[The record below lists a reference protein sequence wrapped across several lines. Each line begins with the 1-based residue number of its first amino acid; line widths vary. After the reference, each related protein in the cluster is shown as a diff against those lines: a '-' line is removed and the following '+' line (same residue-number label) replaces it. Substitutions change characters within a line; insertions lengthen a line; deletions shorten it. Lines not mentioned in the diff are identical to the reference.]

1 MKAFDNLEPS
11 GFRRGEWVGYCE
23 GEVWN
28 ITPSIKG
35 NAGKV
40 YLWCAKERDGAECF
54 YEPTLTKI
62 SERLTARANS
72 KGSQHAHANA

>member
-23 GEVWN
+23 GEIWH
-28 ITPSIKG
+28 ITPAAKRPK
-35 NAGKV
+35 GKV
-40 YLWCAKERDGAECF
+40 YSWCALERNGAGRF